1 MDTFITMRGERGLPT
16 EVRRV
21 LVLGASRSGLA
32 AAQAL
37 SSRGYAVVLSD
48 TSRRDQL
55 DGLEV
60 LAGRPQVELKLGE
73 QGPDLLEGVDLVV
86 KSPGIP
92 SEMPLVRRAR
102 DTGLPVWSEIELGY
116 RLLDNPLDA
125 VTGTNGKTTTTALL
139 GHMFATAGR
148 PVRTVGNIGTALT
161 TVVDDI
167 DSSTEVVVEV
177 SSFQLEDVHEFRPVT
192 AILTN
197 LTQDHLDRHGTMER
211 YLEIKTRV
219 FSRQAAGDTAVI
231 NADDALVAPVGR
243 DLADRSPGP
252 EVIWFSSSGR
262 PEAQSRLEGEYLI
275 LFGRPSLRLEDLS
288 LRGMHNVENCLAA
301 ASSALARGL
310 ELEAVEEA
318 LRDFP
323 GVEHRLQRAGKIHDV
338 EYVNDSKATNVEAA
352 LKALAAYPA
361 GVHLILGGRDKASDY
376 IPLARACI
384 GACRVVY
391 LIGEAGPLIRSAFED
406 VAGQGG
412 GGALPELVEAGD
424 MERAVSL
431 AAAAA
436 VPGEVVLLAPAC
448 ASFDQYRNFEE
459 RGRHFMEIVA
469 RLAARS
475 ARWGQG

>member
-1 MDTFITMRGERGLPT
+1 M
-16 EVRRV
+16 
-21 LVLGASRSGLA
+21 
-32 AAQAL
+32 
-37 SSRGYAVVLSD
+37 
-48 TSRRDQL
+48 
-55 DGLEV
+55 
-60 LAGRPQVELKLGE
+60 ELKLGE

-92 SEMPLVRRAR
+92 SEMPVVRRAR

-243 DLADRSPGP
+243 DLAEP
-252 EVIWFSSSGR
+252 ESG
-262 PEAQSRLEGEYLI
+262 AGSDLVLEQWT
-275 LFGRPSLRLEDLS
+275 P
-288 LRGMHNVENCLAA
+288 RG
-301 ASSALARGL
+301 S
-310 ELEAVEEA
+310 
-318 LRDFP
+318 
-323 GVEHRLQRAGKIHDV
+323 I
-338 EYVNDSKATNVEAA
+338 
-352 LKALAAYPA
+352 
-361 GVHLILGGRDKASDY
+361 
-376 IPLARACI
+376 
-384 GACRVVY
+384 
-391 LIGEAGPLIRSAFED
+391 
-406 VAGQGG
+406 
-412 GGALPELVEAGD
+412 
-424 MERAVSL
+424 
-431 AAAAA
+431 
-436 VPGEVVLLAPAC
+436 
-448 ASFDQYRNFEE
+448 
-459 RGRHFMEIVA
+459 
-469 RLAARS
+469 
-475 ARWGQG
+475 